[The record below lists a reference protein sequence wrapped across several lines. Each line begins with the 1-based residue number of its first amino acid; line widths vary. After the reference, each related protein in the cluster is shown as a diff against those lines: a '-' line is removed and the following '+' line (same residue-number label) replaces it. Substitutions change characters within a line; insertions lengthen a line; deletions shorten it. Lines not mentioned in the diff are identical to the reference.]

1 MKVEDSLAQSP
12 GTADTTMPTLT
23 TTDLRQASRR
33 SLMITLALIA
43 SFMVV
48 EVVGGVILGS
58 LSLLADAVHM
68 LTDAATIGLALV
80 ALHFSDLPASWERT

>member
-1 MKVEDSLAQSP
+1 
-12 GTADTTMPTLT
+12 MPTLT
-23 TTDLRQASRR
+23 TTAGTATA
-33 SLMITLALIA
+33 MITAMV
-43 SFMVV
+43 MVV